1 MNPAKPLLFILAL
14 FSLSQLQACCFI
26 EGSGEIVTEDR
37 CVQSFHRVEV
47 DGDVVVI
54 IDAGLEPG
62 TVLVTADDNLLEY
75 VEVDVDDGLLTV
87 SADGFIFPSEPILVE
102 VGVAEVD
109 RVQGSGSGKV
119 IGRTVA
125 TNRQTLK
132 LEVTGSGQID
142 FAVDLARLETRI
154 TGSGAILLEGRV
166 DLHEIEVTGSGDVG
180 ASCLKARDT
189 EVHISGSGDVRVTA
203 LETVFGQ
210 ISGSGDLE
218 IAGDPHLIDVGVT
231 GSGDVTRR

>member
-1 MNPAKPLLFILAL
+1 LL
-14 FSLSQLQACCFI
+14 
-26 EGSGEIVTEDR
+26 
-37 CVQSFHRVEV
+37 
-47 DGDVVVI
+47 
-54 IDAGLEPG
+54 
-62 TVLVTADDNLLEY
+62 
-75 VEVDVDDGLLTV
+75 V
-87 SADGFIFPSEPILVE
+87 S
-102 VGVAEVD
+102 
-109 RVQGSGSGKV
+109 
-119 IGRTVA
+119 
-125 TNRQTLK
+125 
-132 LEVTGSGQID
+132 
-142 FAVDLARLETRI
+142 TRI